1 MNASDFMIGTNISS
15 QEIIDT
21 IRTANLYNF
30 SNTILNRI
38 TFISILIIALFFI
51 RIFVIKFLFPK
62 WNLKKDYEDMIEGIF
77 EISIV
82 ASGLVQMCLCI
93 IYL

>member
-1 MNASDFMIGTNISS
+1 MIGTNITP

-21 IRTANLYNF
+21 IRTANIYNF
-30 SNTILNRI
+30 GQTILNRI
-38 TFISILIIALFFI
+38 TFISIFIMFLFFL
-51 RIFVIKFLFPK
+51 RIFIVKFAFPK
-62 WNLKKDYEDMIEGIF
+62 WNLKKEIEDTIIGIF

-82 ASGLVQMCLCI
+82 ASGLVQIVLCL